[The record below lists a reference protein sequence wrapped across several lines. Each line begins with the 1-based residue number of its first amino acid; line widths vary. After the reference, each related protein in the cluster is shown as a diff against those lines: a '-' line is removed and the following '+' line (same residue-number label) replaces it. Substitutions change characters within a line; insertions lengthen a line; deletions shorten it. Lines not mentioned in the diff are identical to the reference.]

1 MELGA
6 RKALQCWKQRS
17 KVHSGGSLKERN
29 AESNTDTG
37 GSAHEILGGKKDFLR
52 GKKWSKERED
62 THTHRRERKRDN
74 RDDRDNREQTER
86 QRGQAV
92 RKGVDNRKSVLR
104 ARS

>member
-6 RKALQCWKQRS
+6 RKALQCWKPRS

-62 THTHRRERKRDN
+62 THTHTGERER
-74 RDDRDNREQTER
+74 ETTEMTETTENR
-86 QRGQAV
+86 QRDREV
-92 RKGVDNRKSVLR
+92 KL
-104 ARS
+104 

>member
-6 RKALQCWKQRS
+6 RKALQCWKPRS

-62 THTHRRERKRDN
+62 THIHTGEKERETTEMT
-74 RDDRDNREQTER
+74 DNREQTER